1 MLFYY
6 LLTVDDWRGVH
17 SFDVIGDFESCC
29 ESRLVSSCFR
39 CVCSVRLHFA
49 DLTEPSN
56 HRFYR
61 FLERTFPVRKF
72 HWLSSSTIVN
82 ASATILHRIHFMAQC
97 NASISCRNGFLF
109 VEVKVQLLT
118 SFPLYKFSPNRL
130 ADVCK
135 LSLGFFFI
143 DSKQRKSLGNYRIRW
158 LQKES
163 LVNCCSIVLK
173 VCVFIYE
180 FIVIIIVTIS
190 IVITGSYDARRY
202 CTGLW

>member
-1 MLFYY
+1 MTDEACTASTWLEI
-6 LLTVDDWRGVH
+6 LNHVVNHDW
-17 SFDVIGDFESCC
+17 S
-29 ESRLVSSCFR
+29 LVVFVASAL
-39 CVCSVRLHFA
+39 CVSILPIWR
-49 DLTEPSN
+49 N
-56 HRFYR
+56 HRTTVFID